1 MLNLSSEQVDTLSD
15 KLGVELSP
23 HAHMAIAEAIK
34 SVNPNFNADKFLARC
49 MQSWE
54 DNHLD
59 PLNDEIP
66 Y

>member
-1 MLNLSSEQVDTLSD
+1 MLNLSSKELDTLSD

-23 HAHMAIAEAIK
+23 HAHMAIADAIK
-34 SVNPNFNADKFLARC
+34 SVNPNFNANKFLARC

-54 DNHLD
+54 DNHLA